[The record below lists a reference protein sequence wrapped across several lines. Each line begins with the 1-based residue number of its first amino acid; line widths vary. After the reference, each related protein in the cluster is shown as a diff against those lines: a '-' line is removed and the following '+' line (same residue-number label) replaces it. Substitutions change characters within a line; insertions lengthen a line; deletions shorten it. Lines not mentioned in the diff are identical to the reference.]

1 MKLTFGI
8 HRNTELSELNKN
20 YKEWLLKQDFFK
32 EKYTDIY
39 NAIINY
45 KPIKKINY
53 NDLPD
58 DIIEYINN
66 FNAIEVKYRG
76 GKYLPIYY
84 PIKSFDVDQGGFVM
98 KCTGE
103 RWLTGMN
110 KGKTFKDYSWGY
122 DRCVNCGVNLGNI
135 IGYYFLCGTC
145 NCKKDKKRKAPLK
158 LHDEKTTNYTR
169 CYGMPIIKNN
179 KYSRVN
185 QQDKLFDFCLLD

>member
-1 MKLTFGI
+1 M
-8 HRNTELSELNKN
+8 
-20 YKEWLLKQDFFK
+20 
-32 EKYTDIY
+32 
-39 NAIINY
+39 
-45 KPIKKINY
+45 IKSY
-53 NDLPD
+53 CLVF
-58 DIIEYINN
+58 IIEYINS
-66 FNAIEVKYRG
+66 FNAIDCGSRG
-76 GKYLPIYY
+76 KRLIIHY

-122 DRCVNCGVNLGNI
+122 DRCVNCGKNLKLQ
-135 IGYYFLCGTC
+135 GYCFLCKDC
-145 NCKKDKKRKAPLK
+145 YCKKDKKRKPPLK

-185 QQDKLFDFCLLD
+185 QQDKLFDFCLID